1 MKNLWVV
8 YSSRKGGHKYPT
20 QSLVDYLKKYHKDK
34 FDTVS
39 INFLDYSLLAS
50 FFDSVGRFS
59 DLKFKRMMKIG
70 YSNLRANRKRMLSP
84 YGGAI
89 RLIFK
94 LGRLRRNLLKN
105 FGKPDIIL
113 SIQPEVNTMAGMLKE
128 WFDNVPIYSA
138 IIDLVAHGLWVNE
151 NIDGYFIPHAD
162 MKKELM
168 NYGVEEKNIITTGL
182 PIREGFRAAY
192 SKDKVLLRRE
202 LGIDTSLPTI
212 LMLGGLLGKMVDFIK
227 VIESLSRVKVPHQ
240 LIGIFGKNDVDREKA
255 GKMDYP
261 YDLYPMGQVENV
273 YDWMWASDIVI
284 TKPGS
289 VTIAE
294 ITSLGK
300 PIIVITPLAGSLQE
314 TKFAELL
321 QRKGIGKWVQTADE
335 VGECAENLLSDP
347 KLLKKISKNA
357 KDFGGVSLYSIDNI
371 TKFLIREAI

>member
-20 QSLVDYLKKYHKDK
+20 LSIVDYLKKYHKDK

-39 INFLDYSLLAS
+39 INFLDYSPLAS
-50 FFDSVGRFS
+50 FFDSIGRFS

-70 YSNLRANRKRMLSP
+70 YSNLRANKRRMLSP
-84 YGGAI
+84 YGKSIG
-89 RLIFK
+89 LIFK
-94 LGRLRRNLLKN
+94 LGGLRRNLLKS

-113 SIQPEVNTMAGMLKE
+113 SIQPEVNTMAPYLKS
-128 WFDNVPIYSA
+128 WFDVPIYSA
-138 IIDLVAHGLWVNE
+138 IIDLVAHGLWVNK
-151 NIDGYFIPHAD
+151 NIDCYFIPNED
-162 MKKELM
+162 MKKELLD
-168 NYGVEEKNIITTGL
+168 YGVEEKNIIVTGM
-182 PIREGFRAAY
+182 PIREGFRNAT
-192 SKDKVLLRRE
+192 KKERILLRKE
-202 LGIDTSLPTI
+202 LGIDTDLPTI

-227 VIESLSRVKVPHQ
+227 VIESLSRIKIPHQ

-255 GKMDYP
+255 EKMDYP
-261 YDLYPMGQVENV
+261 YKLYPKGQIENV

-335 VGECAENLLSDP
+335 VGECAENLLSNP
-347 KLLKKISKNA
+347 KLMEEISKNA
-357 KDFGGVSLYSIDNI
+357 KAFGEKSLYSTDNI
-371 TKFLIREAI
+371 TKFIIREEI

>member
-20 QSLVDYLKKYHKDK
+20 LSIVNYLKKYHNDK
-34 FDTVS
+34 FDTVG
-39 INFLDYSLLAS
+39 INFLDYSPLAS
-50 FFDSVGRFS
+50 FFDSIGRFS
-59 DLKFKRMMKIG
+59 DLKLKKMMKVG
-70 YSNLRANRKRMLSP
+70 YSNLRANKKRMLSP

-94 LGRLRRNLLKN
+94 LGGLRRNLLRS

-113 SIQPEVNTMAGMLKE
+113 SIQPEVNTMASYLKE
-128 WFDNVPIYSA
+128 WFGVPIYSA
-138 IIDLVAHGLWVNE
+138 IIDLVAHGLWVNKD
-151 NIDGYFIPHAD
+151 IDGYFIPHAD
-162 MKKELM
+162 MKEELM
-168 NYGVEEKNIITTGL
+168 NYGVEEENIVITGL
-182 PIREGFRAAY
+182 PIREGFRNAT
-192 SKDKVLLRRE
+192 KRDKVPLRKE
-202 LGIDTSLPTI
+202 LGIDTDLPTV

-240 LIGIFGKNDVDREKA
+240 LIGIFGKNDIDREKA
-255 GKMDYP
+255 EKMDYP
-261 YDLYPMGQVENV
+261 YKLYPKGQIENV

-335 VGECAENLLSDP
+335 VGQCAENLLSNP
-347 KLLKKISKNA
+347 KLMEEVSKNA

-371 TKFLIREAI
+371 TKFLLREET